1 MKYRRTAA
9 MFFCFMLLIQ
19 SCVFAMAAEE
29 ESFLFVRRQNQE
41 NSKENIDCH
50 RIVLSRQGMVSFHF
64 IRFNDVNMQIPW
76 QVRVYNAKRQKIAVF
91 SAGKEKREQ
100 LAIRLLP
107 GTYYIEIVSGGNLYH
122 MDVKMDL

>member
-9 MFFCFMLLIQ
+9 MVFCFMLLIQ

-41 NSKENIDCH
+41 NTKENIDCH
-50 RIVLSRQGMVSFHF
+50 KIVLPKQGVVSFQF
-64 IRFNDVNMQIPW
+64 IRFSDVNLQAAW

-91 SAGKEKREQ
+91 SAKKEKREQ

-107 GTYYIEIVSGGNLYH
+107 GTYFIEIVSGGNLYH
-122 MDVKMDL
+122 MDVKMDS